1 MSTQTKSKLYILII
15 GLLLVTNIG
24 MLFFFMGD
32 KRDNNGRNNKPKNDP
47 SAMMKNFL
55 KKDVGFNDQQIQQY
69 DTLSKRHREKMKE
82 QFDSL
87 KTNKEEQF
95 KELGSKGFNDSVIFE
110 MANRSSEKQK
120 LMELQML
127 NYFATVR
134 KICTPE
140 QQPKFDSLFYKIWS
154 KKKKPED
161 KK

>member
-15 GLLLVTNIG
+15 GILLVTNIA
-24 MLFFFMGD
+24 MLFFFWGD
-32 KRDNNGRNNKPKNDP
+32 KRDNGRNNKRNNDP

-55 KKDVGFNDQQIQQY
+55 KKDVGFNDQQVQQY
-69 DTLSKRHREKMKE
+69 DTLSKQHREKMKA

-87 KTNKEEQF
+87 KTNKEQQF
-95 KELGSKGFNDSVIFE
+95 KELGSKGFNDSAIVE

-154 KKKKPED
+154 KKKKPDE